1 MPLTYLEA
9 FLIGAAVLLL
19 GALFILLHYARGIL
33 GEARRLR
40 DHTQAAEVSANLQT
54 RLLDVTPTLI
64 AALDGMHRYLAVNQ
78 AFEETVGMD
87 RSRLIGA
94 KAGSME
100 GVAGSLGAQLEAFAA
115 QCAAT
120 DQAITEIVKVSA
132 ANGRA
137 IDGLLIVQ
145 PFYVG
150 KDSPGG
156 ALVALVDITDR
167 VSAQREARDIKDT
180 IEDLIG
186 TLPMA
191 FFRIREE
198 VGGHRWFPYF
208 VGHTERFLRLPASDI
223 RKRSGTGELPNVLET
238 NWPTARAAMDESR
251 AKGTSIQIDLEVHR
265 LNDDGWIRIGTA
277 VPRPFGDGTTEW
289 NGYLI
294 DVTQEHRDGL
304 ALGRA
309 KAAAEANADAKARF
323 LAAMSHEIRTP
334 LATTVGALE
343 LLRGSPLNAAQRQH
357 VELADNASHLL
368 MEIIGDILDF
378 SRLDAGELG
387 LEAIPFSMREL
398 LDQVLHIFSTGARD
412 KGLTLDLRVA
422 RGVAEEFMG
431 DPVRIKQI
439 VLNLVGNAIK
449 FTAAGGIAV
458 AVDIDPDGSNE
469 NPALQSLSITVA
481 DTGIGISSDTQRRL
495 FQPFVQA
502 DASTARQYG
511 GSGLGLAIC
520 LRLAR
525 LLGGDIRLESR
536 EGQGSVF
543 QVRLPL
549 HVSRPSEPN
558 PSLLGRSLFL
568 SVRRAQDQACLQEY
582 ARTLGLSLVPA
593 ADDAD
598 LRITDEPV
606 VDAVP
611 ARPGTVIAL
620 VGQSLADSQALPVPA
635 SLCSGP
641 IRWTDF
647 KRVCLTAL
655 QPPQLVASAAAVLP
669 ENLPTP
675 PLRRILVVED
685 HLPYQ
690 IVIRNLL
697 ERLGAV
703 PDVVADG
710 PKALQ
715 MLEQARYDLII
726 TDCHLPG
733 MDGFELTRR
742 IRALA
747 DAGIRDLPIVALS
760 ADVSPDHL
768 QRSSNAGMNDFLVKP
783 VNLSTLRECIEKWTD
798 EGL

>member
-9 FLIGAAVLLL
+9 LLIAAAVLLL
-19 GALFILLHYARGIL
+19 GAVLVLLYFARGIL
-33 GEARRLR
+33 GEARALR
-40 DHTQAAEVSANLQT
+40 DHARAADESANLQT

-78 AFEETVGMD
+78 AFEETVGVD

-94 KAGSME
+94 KASAIH
-100 GVAGSLGAQLEAFAA
+100 GVAGALGGQLEAFAA
-115 QCAAT
+115 QCVAT

-145 PFYVG
+145 PFYVD
-150 KDSPGG
+150 KNSPSG
-156 ALVALVDITDR
+156 ALVALVDVTARI
-167 VSAQREARDIKDT
+167 SAEREAREIKDT
-180 IEDLIG
+180 IEDLIE

-208 VGHTERFLRLPASDI
+208 VGHTERFLRLSASDI
-223 RKRSGTGELPNVLET
+223 RKRSGGGELPNVLET
-238 NWPTARAAMDESR
+238 NWPAARAAMEESR
-251 AKGTSIQIDLEVHR
+251 VNGTSIQIDLEMHR
-265 LNDDGWIRIGTA
+265 VNDDGWVRIGTA
-277 VPRPFGDGTTEW
+277 VPRRAPEGALEW
-289 NGYLI
+289 NGYMI
-294 DVTQEHRDGL
+294 DVTQEHRDEL
-304 ALGRA
+304 ELGRA

-343 LLRGSPLNAAQRQH
+343 LLRGSALNAAQRQH
-357 VELADNASHLL
+357 VELADNSSHLL

-387 LEAIPFSMREL
+387 LEAIPFSLREL
-398 LDQVLHIFSTGARD
+398 LDQVLHIFSPGARD
-412 KGLTLDLRVA
+412 KGLTLDLFVA
-422 RGVAEEFMG
+422 RGVAEEFVG

-449 FTAAGGIAV
+449 FTPAGGIAV
-458 AVDIDPDGSNE
+458 TVDIAPEGGSE
-469 NPALQSLSITVA
+469 SAALQVLSISVA
-481 DTGIGISSDTQRRL
+481 DTGIGISADTQRRL

-525 LLGGDIRLESR
+525 LLGGDIRLDSR

-543 QVRLPL
+543 EVRLPL

-558 PSLLGRSLFL
+558 LSIHGRTLSL
-568 SVRRAQDQACLQEY
+568 SVRRKQDEACLQEY

-593 ADDAD
+593 ADGAD
-598 LRITDEPV
+598 LRITDDPGMNV
-606 VDAVP
+606 GP

-620 VGQSLADSQALPVPA
+620 VDRSLADSQTPSAPI
-635 SLCSGP
+635 SLCIGP

-647 KRVCLTAL
+647 RKVCLTAL
-655 QPPQLVASAAAVLP
+655 QPTHFAADAAPQLP
-669 ENLPTP
+669 EQP
-675 PLRRILVVED
+675 PPIRRVLVVED

-697 ERLGAV
+697 EKLGAV
-703 PDVVADG
+703 PDVVGDA

-715 MLEQARYDLII
+715 KLERTRYDLII

-733 MDGFELTRR
+733 MDGFELTRQ

-747 DAGIRDLPIVALS
+747 DTGTRGLPVVALS

-768 QRSSNAGMNDFLVKP
+768 QRSHNAGMNDFLVKP
-783 VNLSTLRECIEKWTD
+783 VSLSTLRECIEKWTD
-798 EGL
+798 ERI

>member
-1 MPLTYLEA
+1 MPSTYLEA
-9 FLIGAAVLLL
+9 LLIGAAVLLL
-19 GALFILLHYARGIL
+19 GAVFVLYFARGIL

-40 DHTQAAEVSANLQT
+40 DHSQAAEASADLQT
-54 RLLDVTPTLI
+54 RLLDATPTLI

-78 AFEETVGMD
+78 AFEEAIGMD

-94 KAGSME
+94 KASSMQ
-100 GVAGSLGAQLEAFAA
+100 GVAGSLGAQLEGFAA
-115 QCAAT
+115 QCVAT
-120 DQAITEIVKVSA
+120 DRAITEIVKVSA

-145 PFYVG
+145 PFYAG
-150 KDSPGG
+150 KDSRNG
-156 ALVALVDITDR
+156 ALMALVDITDR
-167 VSAQREARDIKDT
+167 VSAQREAREIKDT
-180 IEDLIG
+180 VEDLVE

-198 VGGHRWFPYF
+198 IGGHRWFPYF
-208 VGHTERFLRLPASDI
+208 VGRTERFLRLPAGYG
-223 RKRSGTGELPNVLET
+223 RNRSGGEELPNVLES
-238 NWPTARAAMDESR
+238 NWPAARAAMDESR
-251 AKGTSIQIDLEVHR
+251 ANGTSIQIDLEVHR
-265 LNDDGWIRIGTA
+265 LNDDGWVRIGTA
-277 VPRPFGDGTTEW
+277 VPRRCGDGTTEW

-294 DVTQEHRDGL
+294 DVTQEHCDGL
-304 ALGRA
+304 ALSRA

-343 LLRGSPLNAAQRQH
+343 LLRDSPLNAAQRQH
-357 VELADNASHLL
+357 VELADNASRLL

-387 LEAIPFSMREL
+387 LEAIPFSLREL
-398 LDQVLHIFSTGARD
+398 LDQVLRIFSTGARD
-412 KGLTLDLRVA
+412 KGLTFDLRVA
-422 RGVAEEFMG
+422 HGVAEEFVG

-439 VLNLVGNAIK
+439 ILNLVGNAIK
-449 FTAAGGIAV
+449 FTPAGGIAV
-458 AVDIDPDGSNE
+458 AVDLPSDGNSE
-469 NPALQSLSITVA
+469 NRARQSLSITVA
-481 DTGIGISSDTQRRL
+481 DTGIGISADTQRRL

-525 LLGGDIRLESR
+525 LLGGDIRLDSQ

-543 QVRLPL
+543 EVRLPL

-558 PSLLGRSLFL
+558 PSLFGRSLSL
-568 SVRRAQDQACLQEY
+568 SVHRAQDEACLREY
-582 ARTLGLSLVPA
+582 AGTLGLSIVPA
-593 ADDAD
+593 ADSAD
-598 LRITDEPV
+598 LRITDAPIV
-606 VDAVP
+606 GAAP

-620 VGQSLADSQALPVPA
+620 VRHPFADSQGLPAPA
-635 SLCSGP
+635 CLGSGP
-641 IRWTDF
+641 IRWMDF

-655 QPPQLVASAAAVLP
+655 QPPQLGAGAPAALP
-669 ENLPTP
+669 ESPPTR

-697 ERLGAV
+697 ERLGAAS
-703 PDVVADG
+703 DVVADG

-715 MLEQARYDLII
+715 LLKQTRYDLII

-733 MDGFELTRR
+733 MDGFELTRQ

-747 DAGIRDLPIVALS
+747 DTGIRDLPVVALS
-760 ADVSPDHL
+760 ADVSPDYL

-798 EGL
+798 EEF